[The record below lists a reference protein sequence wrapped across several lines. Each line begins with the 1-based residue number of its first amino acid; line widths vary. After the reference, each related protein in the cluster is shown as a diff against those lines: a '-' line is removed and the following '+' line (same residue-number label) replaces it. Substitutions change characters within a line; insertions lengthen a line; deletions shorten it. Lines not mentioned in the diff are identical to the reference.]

1 MDAVDGVADLPGLP
15 YQAVALGAQILQ
27 QRADTHL
34 VLAVGVFESG
44 NLAPHH
50 CLEFGGA
57 RERALD
63 AVTHGRHFAPD
74 CLPDRDDRLARN
86 RLRLGEPHRDLGHGL
101 GDEPQFLRAPSHVRE
116 HIEENNW
123 HEENDGEHGQHRRA
137 KASWTKR
144 GPHLGQIDPAEDQA
158 GEHPHARK
166 DRRGDVG
173 RTCRAALQR
182 SQDVADRFTVVI
194 GGTAREDLPFSL
206 VPVCVGRGGDA
217 GPLQLLGC
225 AHRWGGWTGGLRLG
239 CGIARR

>member
-1 MDAVDGVADLPGLP
+1 MLGLVGQRVGDPPRSFVHLLGNEFADLRNVVAQIEMDAVDGVADLLGLAD
-15 YQAVALGAQILQ
+15 QGVALMRQRFEQAADADFVVVVGALE
-27 QRADTHL
+27 RGHF
-34 VLAVGVFESG
+34 VGDESFK
-44 NLAPHH
+44 
-50 CLEFGGA
+50 FGGA
-57 RERALD
+57 GERALD
-63 AVTHGRHFAPD
+63 AVTHRRHFAPD
-74 CLPDRDDRLARN
+74 RLPDGDDRLARN
-86 RLRLGEPHRDLGHGL
+86 RLRLGEPHRDVGHGL

-182 SQDVADRFTVVI
+182 S
-194 GGTAREDLPFSL
+194 
-206 VPVCVGRGGDA
+206 
-217 GPLQLLGC
+217 
-225 AHRWGGWTGGLRLG
+225 
-239 CGIARR
+239 